1 MRVSLFVTCIVDT
14 LYPQVGVSAV
24 RLLRRLG
31 VDVDF
36 PSEQTCCGQPA
47 YNSGYAADARKAA
60 LRLIHAFRD
69 SQWVVGPSGSCVA
82 MVRHLYPKLFQGH
95 PMEREALE
103 LAEKTYELSQFIV
116 DVLGITDMGATFDGV
131 ATYHTS
137 CHMTRGLG
145 VKEAPLT
152 LLRNVRGLKLV
163 DLPFA
168 EDCCG
173 FGGTF
178 AVKMAPLS
186 TAMADDKLDN
196 VAKTQAQ
203 YLLGGD
209 MACLMH
215 LKGRLEKR
223 GTALNVMHW
232 AELLELATRP
242 DRVDARAK
250 ADGEVSAS

>member
-1 MRVSLFVTCIVDT
+1 MRVSLFVTCLVDT
-14 LYPQVGVSAV
+14 FYPQVGASAV

-47 YNSGYAADARKAA
+47 YNSGYSADARAA
-60 LRLIHAFRD
+60 AQRLIHAFRD

-82 MVRHLYPKLFQGH
+82 MIRQYYPRLFAGH
-95 PMEREALE
+95 PFEEQARQF
-103 LAEKTYELSQFIV
+103 AEKTYELSQFIV
-116 DVLGITDMGATFDGV
+116 DVLGVTDLGGSFEGV

-152 LLRNVRGLKLV
+152 LLRNVRGLDLV
-163 DLPFA
+163 DLPLA
-168 EDCCG
+168 EECCG

-178 AVKMAPLS
+178 AVKMAGLS

-203 YLLGGD
+203 YLIGGD

-215 LKGRLEKR
+215 LSGRLEKR
-223 GTALNVMHW
+223 GMPVKVMHW
-232 AELLELATRP
+232 VELLEVATRP
-242 DRVDARAK
+242 DRVGAVDRG
-250 ADGEVSAS
+250 DREVSAS